1 MSYGTYD
8 PAPKTQRD
16 YTEEEK
22 LTVWNKGQVVP
33 GYDPARF
40 RKDVAWPDVVAAEQ
54 SGYDPARF
62 RKDVAGAWME
72 WSKFGDASNELG
84 LGWEI
89 DHLKPVAKDGTD
101 NLYNLRPLQWK
112 NNRSK
117 GDDYPVWISEVSSSD
132 NTNIYLRQR
141 WTIN

>member
-33 GYDPARF
+33 
-40 RKDVAWPDVVAAEQ
+40 
-54 SGYDPARF
+54 GYDPARF